1 MGASNFMNSIKVG
14 NVKSNF
20 FDLSY
25 DVKTSFNMGYLI
37 PSPPIDCVPGDR
49 ITLGA
54 KSLVRFA
61 PLVAPVMH
69 RFDIRHEYYFVPKR
83 LLWKNWENWITQTEV
98 AGELPAYPFIDIDGE
113 TARPDNFALLNYLGL
128 PFLTGASALERKVS
142 ALIPA
147 AYQMVWDQYYRPQ
160 YIIDQD
166 PDSFTLLD
174 GDNNANFTAL
184 TTLRQRAWERDIMT
198 ANLPEAQKGDPV
210 MIPIGSANVI
220 VDPLA
225 SGGGRFVG
233 ADDHLP
239 LNAGSV
245 DTNAFGD
252 VQAGTPAET
261 AVYDPN
267 NTLKTDDLGATTIN
281 DLRLAY
287 ALQRLKEKLMRGGS
301 RLTEFLRVVFGVTPQ
316 DARLDR
322 AEYITGV
329 KAPVVI
335 SEVLN
340 TTGTEELPQGNMS
353 GHGVGVVS
361 DDYNKPYY
369 VQEHGF
375 IICMTSV
382 VPRTAYQQG
391 IDKMWLKYTDPTEE
405 FTPDLA
411 HIGEQATKKREI
423 YAFTADDAD
432 DFGYLPRYAE
442 YKTMRSYVTGEFQTS
457 LQQWHDG
464 RIFGSPPELDEF
476 FIMCNPDPRIF
487 AVPSAN
493 NHLYAQIYHE
503 VKAVR
508 KMPKFGTPTY

>member
-1 MGASNFMNSIKVG
+1 MATSNFMNTIKVG
-14 NVKSNF
+14 NIKSNF

-25 DVKTSFNMGYLI
+25 DVKTSFEMGYLI

-54 KSLVRFA
+54 KSIVRFA

-69 RFDIRHEYYFVPKR
+69 RYDVRHEYYFIPKR
-83 LLWKNWENWITQTEV
+83 LLWNNWENWITQTEV
-98 AGELPAYPFIDIDGE
+98 AGDLPAYPFITINGG
-113 TARPDNFALLNYLGL
+113 TATPDNYSLLNYLGL
-128 PFLTGASALERKVS
+128 PWNLAGVGENRNVS
-142 ALIPA
+142 AMIPA

-166 PDSFTLLD
+166 PDAFTLID
-174 GDNNANFTAL
+174 GDNSANFNAIC
-184 TTLRQRAWERDIMT
+184 TLRQRAWERDILT

-210 MIPIGSANVI
+210 MIPIGSANVV

-233 ADDHLP
+233 ADDHFP
-239 LNAGSV
+239 VGANPVS
-245 DTNAFGD
+245 TNAFGD
-252 VQAGTPAET
+252 VQAGNPLET
-261 AVYDPN
+261 ALYDPN

-329 KAPVVI
+329 KAPIVI

-353 GHGVGVVS
+353 GHGVGVVNE
-361 DDYNKPYY
+361 DYNKPYY
-369 VQEHGF
+369 VQEHGY

-382 VPRTAYQQG
+382 IPRTAYQQG
-391 IDKMWLKYTDPTEE
+391 IDLMWQKMSDPTQEY
-405 FTPDLA
+405 TPDLS
-411 HIGEQATKKREI
+411 HIGEQATKNQEI
-423 YAFTADDAD
+423 FAFTADDAD
-432 DFGYLPRYAE
+432 DFGYVPRYAE

-457 LQQWHDG
+457 LQQWHSG
-464 RIFGSPPELDEF
+464 RIFGSPPVLDAA
-476 FIMCNPDPRIF
+476 FIMCSVDNRIF